1 MRLYAGIDLHSNSS
15 YLAIVDED
23 GQKQHKQKLA
33 NNEQEILAALCPYQ
47 ESIEGIV
54 VESTYNWYWLVDM
67 LMDEGYR
74 VHLANPAAIQKYKG
88 LKYSNDTSDAF
99 WLAQMLRLGVLPEGH
114 IYPKEERPLR
124 DLLRK
129 RGHLVRL
136 RTSLIISLQNIVVR
150 NCGHGLYV
158 NKIRL
163 LETDHVKPLLEGQ
176 EDLALSGTVS
186 KQTIDYLTRQVQRV
200 EKQLEAK
207 VQLRPEYE
215 KLLTMPG
222 VGKVLGLTIMLETG
236 SIDRFPSVGDFS
248 SYCRKVPSKWIS
260 NGKQKGKGNKKN
272 GNKYLSWAFAEAA
285 ELSRRHD
292 EKIKAWYNRKFSR
305 TNRMVAHA
313 SLAHKLAR
321 AAYFIMRDQVAFD
334 ASRCFA

>member
-1 MRLYAGIDLHSNSS
+1 
-15 YLAIVDED
+15 
-23 GQKQHKQKLA
+23 
-33 NNEQEILAALCPYQ
+33 
-47 ESIEGIV
+47 
-54 VESTYNWYWLVDM
+54 
-67 LMDEGYR
+67 
-74 VHLANPAAIQKYKG
+74 
-88 LKYSNDTSDAF
+88 
-99 WLAQMLRLGVLPEGH
+99 
-114 IYPKEERPLR
+114 
-124 DLLRK
+124 
-129 RGHLVRL
+129 
-136 RTSLIISLQNIVVR
+136 
-150 NCGHGLYV
+150 V

-176 EDLALSGTVS
+176 EDLALSGTIS
-186 KQTIDYLTRQVQRV
+186 KQTIDYLTRQVHRV
-200 EKQLEAK
+200 EKQVESKAK
-207 VQLRPEYE
+207 LKPEYE
-215 KLLTMPG
+215 KLMSMPG

-236 SIDRFPSVGDFS
+236 SIQRFPTVGDFS
-248 SYCRKVPSKWIS
+248 SYCRKVPSKWMS
-260 NGKQKGKGNKKN
+260 NNKQKGKGNKKN